1 MTKRKGYTEADEAA
15 VLDSPEWTAEDFAR
29 AKPGR
34 DVLPPGFLAKRRGR
48 PPASETKEAIS
59 IRLDSDVIA
68 AFKAAGD
75 GWQSRMNDA
84 LRAAAK
90 LPTKAD

>member
-1 MTKRKGYTEADEAA
+1 MSKRQGYTSADEAA
-15 VLDSPEWTAEDFAR
+15 VLDSPEWTAEEFAR
-29 AKPGR
+29 AKRGR
-34 DVLPPGFLAKRRGR
+34 DVLSSGFLAKRCGR
-48 PPASETKEAIS
+48 PPSSATKQAIS

-90 LPTKAD
+90 LPAKAD

>member
-1 MTKRKGYTEADEAA
+1 MTKRKGYSAADEVA
-15 VLDSPEWTAEDFAR
+15 VLDTPEWTAEDFAV
-29 AKPGR
+29 AKRGR

-48 PPASETKEAIS
+48 PPSSETKEAIS

-84 LRAAAK
+84 LRRAAK
-90 LPTKAD
+90 LPAKAG